1 MYHHINSIHI
11 VYIMSRMV
19 LMGVLAGLLGLLL
32 IGTVPFI
39 VENIVWWHIYVHD
52 LHCPSFVFH
61 IIKLPEMMIYM
72 RPWQLIY
79 NIWYTR
85 CIKLWYLVFL
95 LIISCI
101 YIRTFIYIIY
111 LLLNTSWIHHGII
124 SILIPTTP
132 DPFFLWIARICFKT
146 CLHPLRSL
154 AYGVR
159 WIPTERLEDL
169 KMAIS
174 NVLFLNALDDF
185 LVRIDDD
192 FLLFLDHFLDVLLFH
207 AFLDVP
213 EPLLSY
219 IHRFIYMSSYV
230 MVDDVIRSHCC
241 ASWCQPVTSTA
252 VEVVVSRTRFSTSR
266 YARLGRRRRHETKHL
281 FFFQL
286 FIGCVALWCLLLY
299 LS

>member
-1 MYHHINSIHI
+1 MICI
-11 VYIMSRMV
+11 
-19 LMGVLAGLLGLLL
+19 A
-32 IGTVPFI
+32 
-39 VENIVWWHIYVHD
+39 
-52 LHCPSFVFH
+52 LHLCFTSLSCP
-61 IIKLPEMMIYM
+61 K
-72 RPWQLIY
+72 W
-79 NIWYTR
+79 WYTWD
-85 CIKLWYLVFL
+85 LDSSYT
-95 LIISCI
+95 ISDTLDVSNYDTSYFCWSYHA

-219 IHRFIYMSSYV
+219 IYIDLYTCHHMSWLMMSL
-230 MVDDVIRSHCC
+230 DLI
-241 ASWCQPVTSTA
+241 
-252 VEVVVSRTRFSTSR
+252 
-266 YARLGRRRRHETKHL
+266 
-281 FFFQL
+281 
-286 FIGCVALWCLLLY
+286 VALHDVNL
-299 LS
+299 